1 MRNKRLVTLC
11 IAAISFIGLYAQ
23 EITEIN
29 IEKPGKLMKQIKK
42 EINTITRLKLSGS
55 LNHEDFFT
63 LAEIP
68 NLEYLDLRDVS
79 LDVSNKKY
87 SFRSADALNT
97 LDEVLR
103 PLYKLGPY
111 KSLKELHLPY
121 NLKNVSGIEAPVLE
135 RLYTPIIDNIF
146 DNNSFGTKTAY
157 IDKIAGEI
165 SGGLG
170 MYNADSVVFVGCTPT
185 KELLERLSPCVIYLK
200 DNNTTLVHRWEG
212 PITSE
217 IIKTFDFIFPGAFKK
232 NPYVKQIK
240 SIELSDKLVEVPEDL
255 FSGFSNLKEVKFG
268 NSLECI
274 KAGAFSDTAIEE
286 IDVPSTVT
294 TVERYAF
301 KNAPLKKITLH
312 TTTPPNW
319 LRTVDEN
326 AKSAVYIPDG
336 TFLAYQKKYYDNN
349 TKNFLFVDNKKY
361 GSYTIS
367 VPKGN
372 SILSYISLDD
382 LICCDSLTISGVLYE
397 QDFNYIN
404 KAQRLKYLDISKC
417 FTSYSEEFLEEYRQ
431 KMNAMSAI
439 FQVISESLD
448 DQYNDNQ
455 MGTFDYKVN
464 KAIAD
469 EISKAYSTG
478 KLENEKCIIPHE
490 ALMLMPALEHLKL
503 PILCAGIGPNAFSA
517 CKKLKKV
524 ELPPYLINISTEAF
538 AYCHNLKD
546 IHFPQ
551 SLKVI
556 DRQAFYN
563 CLSFEKIDLSNLE
576 LNHLEDQAFAAC
588 TSLTELI
595 FPEGLKEISDQTF
608 KNYQLNKIVFP
619 STATKVSM
627 RNRDWGED
635 KAVPCEFHFKS
646 QTPPQGDLRKYIFG
660 DGATIFIPKGTT
672 TVYTTKFGTG
682 LKYVEE

>member
-1 MRNKRLVTLC
+1 MRNKRFAALC

-29 IEKPGKLMKQIKK
+29 VEKPGKLMKMVKK
-42 EINTITRLKLSGS
+42 EINTITRLKLSGT

-68 NLEYLDLRDVS
+68 NLEYLDLRDIS

-97 LDEVLR
+97 LDDWLR
-103 PLYKLGPY
+103 PSYPLGPY

-121 NLKNVSGIEAPVLE
+121 NLKSVAGIETPVLE

-146 DNNSFGTKTAY
+146 DSNSLATKTAY
-157 IDKIAGEI
+157 IDKIAGE

-185 KELLERLSPCVIYLK
+185 GELIERLSPCVIYLK
-200 DNNTTLVHRWEG
+200 DYNATFVHRWKG
-212 PITSE
+212 PITTE
-217 IIKTFDFIFPGAFKK
+217 IVKTFDYIFPDAFKN

-240 SIELSDKLVEVPEDL
+240 SIELSDKLVEIPEDL

-319 LRTVDEN
+319 LRNVDEN

-349 TKNFLFVDNKKY
+349 SKNYLFVDNKKY

-431 KMNAMSAI
+431 KRNAMSAV
-439 FQVISESLD
+439 FQVISEKLD
-448 DQYNDNQ
+448 DQYNDYQ
-455 MGTFDYKVN
+455 IGTFDYKVN
-464 KAIAD
+464 KVIAD

-524 ELPPYLINISTEAF
+524 ELPPYLINISAEAF

-595 FPEGLKEISDQTF
+595 FPEGLKEISDQTY

>member
-1 MRNKRLVTLC
+1 VAIGINYGSMRNKRLVTLC

-29 IEKPGKLMKQIKK
+29 VEKPGKLMKQIKK

-349 TKNFLFVDNKKY
+349 TQVSTKN
-361 GSYTIS
+361 
-367 VPKGN
+367 
-372 SILSYISLDD
+372 
-382 LICCDSLTISGVLYE
+382 
-397 QDFNYIN
+397 
-404 KAQRLKYLDISKC
+404 
-417 FTSYSEEFLEEYRQ
+417 
-431 KMNAMSAI
+431 
-439 FQVISESLD
+439 
-448 DQYNDNQ
+448 
-455 MGTFDYKVN
+455 
-464 KAIAD
+464 
-469 EISKAYSTG
+469 
-478 KLENEKCIIPHE
+478 
-490 ALMLMPALEHLKL
+490 
-503 PILCAGIGPNAFSA
+503 
-517 CKKLKKV
+517 
-524 ELPPYLINISTEAF
+524 
-538 AYCHNLKD
+538 
-546 IHFPQ
+546 
-551 SLKVI
+551 
-556 DRQAFYN
+556 
-563 CLSFEKIDLSNLE
+563 
-576 LNHLEDQAFAAC
+576 
-588 TSLTELI
+588 
-595 FPEGLKEISDQTF
+595 
-608 KNYQLNKIVFP
+608 
-619 STATKVSM
+619 
-627 RNRDWGED
+627 
-635 KAVPCEFHFKS
+635 
-646 QTPPQGDLRKYIFG
+646 
-660 DGATIFIPKGTT
+660 
-672 TVYTTKFGTG
+672 
-682 LKYVEE
+682 